1 MMRTKIIMT
10 ATRKRVRVSMV
21 AIRLR
26 LWGVD
31 KRTV

>member
-1 MMRTKIIMT
+1 MMRT
-10 ATRKRVRVSMV
+10 RDRVMSLMV

-31 KRTV
+31 KRIV